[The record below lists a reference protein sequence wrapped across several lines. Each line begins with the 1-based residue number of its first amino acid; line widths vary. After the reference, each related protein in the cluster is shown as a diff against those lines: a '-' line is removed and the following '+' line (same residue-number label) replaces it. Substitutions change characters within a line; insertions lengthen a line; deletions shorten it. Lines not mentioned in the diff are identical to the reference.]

1 MRDRRISVMFLV
13 TQLVKSFDDLH
24 FPKVLTT
31 SATPKSVNL
40 PSLKKVAK

>member
-1 MRDRRISVMFLV
+1 MRYRSIPVMFLV
-13 TQLVKSFDDLH
+13 TQFVKSFDDLH

-40 PSLKKVAK
+40 LSLKKVAK